1 MNIIRKKTSK
11 CFIGQAIIGG
21 ESHISIQSMTNTATR
36 DVERT
41 INQCQQLFYEGA
53 DFVRITVPSL
63 SDIPHIKEITKILK
77 TKGIDQ
83 PIIADVHF
91 KPDVAEA
98 LTSIVDKIRINP
110 GNYIDKRNKFSPETS
125 DFYLNKAIENTA
137 MRAKSLLTKCKEN
150 GTAIRIGTNHGSLS
164 DRIVA
169 QYGNTPLAMAA
180 SAMEWIDIC
189 ESFDFKNIVLSLKA
203 SNVRF
208 MMDSY
213 ILLSEMME
221 AKGTF
226 YPLHIGV
233 TEAGGGLEGRAKSA
247 AGIGALLLNG
257 LGDTIRVSLTE
268 DPIHEIRFARK
279 LLNILNELS
288 SECYYIDE
296 NRILHFSLNEP
307 DTEKFIAGVASI
319 CSFEHYK
326 EPIRDLH
333 LENIHLSENEIKN
346 IEQIVLQAVE
356 IKFYYAEFISCPS
369 CGRTEFN
376 IEEVAKRVKEQF
388 SSYKGLKIGIMGCIV
403 NGPGEMADANYG
415 VVGAGKDR
423 LVVYKGKSPVSKS
436 LPISEALECLEE
448 LIEKDSNNC

>member
-1 MNIIRKKTSK
+1 MNIIRKNTYK

-21 ESHISIQSMTNTATR
+21 ESPISIQSMTNTATR

-41 INQCQQLFYEGA
+41 INQCQQIFDEGA
-53 DFVRITVPSL
+53 DFVRITVPTL
-63 SDIPHIKEITKILK
+63 SDIAYIKEITQNLK
-77 TKGIDQ
+77 TEGIHK

-91 KPDVAEA
+91 KPEVAEA
-98 LTSIVDKIRINP
+98 LPSIVDKIRINP
-110 GNYIDKRNKFSPETS
+110 GNYVDKKNKFSTESS
-125 DFYLNKAIENTA
+125 DFYFNKALENTA

-169 QYGNTPLAMAA
+169 QYGNTPMAMAA

-189 ESFDFKNIVLSLKA
+189 ESFHFKNFVLSLKA

-213 ILLSEMME
+213 MLLSEMME
-221 AKGTF
+221 ANETF

-257 LGDTIRVSLTE
+257 IGDTIRVSLTE
-268 DPIHEIRFARK
+268 DPIHEIQFARK
-279 LLNILNELS
+279 LLHILKELN

-296 NRILHFSLNEP
+296 NRRLHFSLDEP

-319 CSFEHYK
+319 CSYEHYK
-326 EPIRDLH
+326 KPIHDLH
-333 LENIHLSENEIKN
+333 LQNIYLSKNEIKN
-346 IEQIVLQAVE
+346 IKQIVLQAVG
-356 IKFYYAEFISCPS
+356 IKFFNAEFISCPS

-376 IEEVAKRVKEQF
+376 IEEVATRVKERF
-388 SSYKGLKIGIMGCIV
+388 SSYKGLKIGIMGCVV

-448 LIEKDSNNC
+448 LIEKDANNC